1 VAGLRVGGRG
11 RPPLH
16 KRSEVVHKLMKC
28 EWVQQNIVLFVYDEL
43 PDDARFELEQHV
55 HRCAACAGELE
66 SAKKFR
72 SDFSRSP
79 IQDPSPNFLAASRMK
94 LQEAL
99 EGAEQ
104 GAWWH
109 RYIFDPMTWLHQIRF
124 APALAA
130 AIFIVG
136 FAGGIGA
143 TYKMVKGGVTDVS
156 SGSVTTPVQS
166 SLGASAA
173 SVGAIQSVAQQP
185 GSNLVTVKYDA
196 VSPQVRTGSLND
208 PNIQQ
213 LLLYAARNNFNPGV
227 RMDSVDLLTQ
237 QSNDTHVREAL
248 MYALRYDSNTGVRL
262 KALDGLGTSV
272 KDDVQVRD
280 AVLESLMADTNPGV
294 RIEAL
299 RLLVPVRAD
308 SSVRIVLQRL
318 AAKDENRY
326 IRSQARTLLSQ
337 LPEMN

>member
-1 VAGLRVGGRG
+1 
-11 RPPLH
+11 
-16 KRSEVVHKLMKC
+16 MKC
-28 EWVQQNIVLFVYDEL
+28 EWVQQNVVLYVYDEL
-43 PDDARFELEQHV
+43 PDDARHELEQHV
-55 HRCAACAGELE
+55 ARCQDCAAEVEATR
-66 SAKKFR
+66 KFR
-72 SDFSRSP
+72 SELAQSP
-79 IQDPSPNFLAASRMK
+79 VQDPSPNFLTASRMR

-99 EGAEQ
+99 ESAEQ
-104 GAWWH
+104 GGWWS
-109 RYIFDPMTWLHQIRF
+109 RLIFDPVAWLNQVRF

-143 TYKMVKGGVTDVS
+143 TYKMIKGPGPELGPGPGPSATASQASISGISSVS
-156 SGSVTTPVQS
+156 QV
-166 SLGASAA
+166 
-173 SVGAIQSVAQQP
+173 P
-185 GSNLVTVKYDA
+185 GTNQVTVKYET
-196 VSPQVRTGSLND
+196 VSPQEAHGSLSD

-213 LLLYAARNNFNPGV
+213 LLLYAARNNFNAGV

-237 QSNDTHVREAL
+237 QPNEAHVREAL

-262 KALDGLGTSV
+262 KALNGLGPYV

-280 AVLESLMADTNPGV
+280 TVLEALMSDANPGV

-308 SSVRIVLQRL
+308 SSVQVVLRRL
-318 AAKDENRY
+318 AARDENRY
-326 IRSQARTLLSQ
+326 IRSQARTLIAQ

>member
-1 VAGLRVGGRG
+1 
-11 RPPLH
+11 
-16 KRSEVVHKLMKC
+16 MKC
-28 EWVQQNIVLFVYDEL
+28 EWVQQNVVLYVYDEL
-43 PDDARFELEQHV
+43 PDDARYELEQHV
-55 HRCAACAGELE
+55 SRCTTCAAEVE
-66 SAKKFR
+66 STKKFR
-72 SDFSRSP
+72 TDFARLP
-79 IQDPSPNFLAASRMK
+79 VQEPSANFIATSRMR

-104 GAWWH
+104 GGWWQ
-109 RYIFDPMTWLHQIRF
+109 RIAFDPLVWLNQIRF

-143 TYKMVKGGVTDVS
+143 TYRMIKGTPEVGPVTQTTGAPTQASIGTIESVS
-156 SGSVTTPVQS
+156 
-166 SLGASAA
+166 
-173 SVGAIQSVAQQP
+173 QQP
-185 GSNLVTVKYDA
+185 GSNQVTVKYDT

-213 LLLYAARNNFNPGV
+213 LLLYAARNNFNAGV

-237 QSNDTHVREAL
+237 QPNEAHVREAL

-262 KALDGLGTSV
+262 KALNGLGPYV

-280 AVLESLMADTNPGV
+280 TVLEALMSDANPGV

-308 SSVRIVLQRL
+308 SSVQIVLRRL

-326 IRSQARTLLSQ
+326 IRSQARTLVAQ

>member
-1 VAGLRVGGRG
+1 
-11 RPPLH
+11 
-16 KRSEVVHKLMKC
+16 MKC

-55 HRCAACAGELE
+55 SRCTGCAGELE
-66 SAKKFR
+66 SAKRFR
-72 SDFSRSP
+72 ADCSRSP
-79 IQDPSPNFLAASRMK
+79 VQEPNPRLLAASRMK

-99 EGAEQ
+99 ESAEQ

-109 RYIFDPMTWLHQIRF
+109 RFIFDPLVWLQQIRF

-136 FAGGIGA
+136 FAGGIAA
-143 TYKMVKGGVTDVS
+143 TYKMVRGGVTDVG
-156 SGSVTTPVQS
+156 SGF
-166 SLGASAA
+166 GAAIAPAQA
-173 SVGAIQSVAQQP
+173 SVGALQSESQQP
-185 GSNLVTVKYDA
+185 GSNQVTVKYDA

-227 RMDSVDLLTQ
+227 RMESVDLLTQ
-237 QSNDTHVREAL
+237 QPNDTHVREAL
-248 MYALRYDSNTGVRL
+248 IYALRYDSNTGVRL
-262 KALDGLGTSV
+262 KALDGLGAYV
-272 KDDVQVRD
+272 KGDVQVRD
-280 AVLESLMADTNPGV
+280 AVLESLMSDANPGIRV
-294 RIEAL
+294 EAL
-299 RLLVPVRAD
+299 RLLEPVRCD

-337 LPEMN
+337 LPEID